1 MDVAA
6 PFPRS
11 SGRVSAPVGGRK
23 VALLRGL
30 VLAAVAVVVGWRLT
44 VPLGL
49 AAAALGALGGS
60 LLADRLSRR
69 PAKGSELRRSVVLA
83 LSGAALFLLFHL
95 ARAFVGSE
103 LLGSLLGP
111 VAALHLGEALLWLG
125 LVLPVVFA
133 LRFAAA
139 RSETMA
145 VVEVVFVGGAFAF
158 AFAAHREGMVH
169 RPLAVGDWAWSRG
182 LDPLWIFLGVGLAGT
197 FLLAGL
203 MIREA
208 RSERIKLHFGLL
220 LLIALALFLF
230 VQVKGVPKPDPS
242 GDLGLTGKPKDEEG
256 DKEQEE
262 RRGGKGGKSQNQLDE
277 LEFKDEYQNPSEQ
290 APVAVVL
297 LHDDYSPPPGAFY
310 FRQTA
315 FSQWNGRRLV
325 AATRD
330 DVDRDVALRFPL
342 EPIEVESAPPV
353 GDGRR
358 ALRTTIG
365 LMTDHVRPFALDS
378 PSRLEPAH
386 NPDAL
391 RFQRVYAV
399 RSHVPI
405 LPYDSLLGLAA
416 GSKEWSSEV
425 FDYYTEAPSDPRYA
439 ELAAKAT
446 EVLDPKW
453 QDDPLAQAL
462 AIKLYL
468 DKNGKYS
475 RKSKHA
481 EAADP
486 TADFLF
492 GDLTGY
498 CVHFAHAAVYL
509 FRTRGIP
516 ARVAAGYAVPETDR
530 GSGSTILIQG
540 KSAHAWPEIYLGGM
554 GWVVV
559 DIAPET
565 SLDPPDP
572 DSDQKLQQ
580 MLGEMLRQSPED
592 EQLRDRLRSQWNPRF
607 YFFWLLIA
615 AVLAGYGIKLYRA
628 FAPQFAGS
636 PRLYRV
642 AYRAALDHL
651 AEAGFAREPGESRED
666 FARRTELLAP
676 SFGGLTRQH
685 LGQALG
691 SRTIEAPAEVHRL
704 LGAVRLE
711 LHSNASWQRRFLS
724 IFDPFTWL
732 RAR

>member
-1 MDVAA
+1 MAW
-6 PFPRS
+6 
-11 SGRVSAPVGGRK
+11 
-23 VALLRGL
+23 LRGT

-49 AAAALGALGGS
+49 VAAALAALAGS
-60 LLADRLSRR
+60 LLADKLGRR
-69 PAKGSELRRSVVLA
+69 AAGGEAPELRRSALLGLAGLA
-83 LSGAALFLLFHL
+83 LLVGFQI
-95 ARAFVGSE
+95 ARGFVSSE
-103 LLGSLLGP
+103 TIGNLLGP
-111 VAALHLGEALLWLG
+111 VPALHLGEALLWAS
-125 LVLPVVFA
+125 LVLPIVFA
-133 LRFAAA
+133 LRFAAS

-145 VVEVVFVGGAFAF
+145 VVEVVFVGGALAF

-182 LDPLWIFLGVGLAGT
+182 LDPLWIFLGVGLLGT

-203 MIREA
+203 LIRES
-208 RSERIKLHFGLL
+208 RRERIKVHFGLL
-220 LLIALALFLF
+220 LLIALALFLL
-230 VQVKGVPKPDPS
+230 VKQVGVPKPNPA
-242 GDLGLTGKPKDEEG
+242 GDLGLTGEPADGEG
-256 DKEQEE
+256 GEE
-262 RRGGKGGKSQNQLDE
+262 REQRGQKGGSGNQMDE
-277 LEFKDEYQNPSEQ
+277 LEFKDEYQNQGEE

-325 AATRD
+325 ASTRD
-330 DVDRDVALRFPL
+330 DVDRDVSLRFPTAAFD
-342 EPIEVESAPPV
+342 VEGAPPV
-353 GDGRR
+353 GEGRR

-365 LMTDHVRPFALDS
+365 LLTDHVRPFALDS
-378 PSRLEPAH
+378 PARLEPAH

-416 GSKEWSSEV
+416 GNPEWSAEV
-425 FDYYTEAPSDPRYA
+425 FEHYTEAPSDPRYA
-439 ELAAKAT
+439 ALAEKSVQ
-446 EVLDPKW
+446 VLDPRWK
-453 QDDPLAQAL
+453 DDPLAQAL

-468 DKNGKYS
+468 DQNGIYS
-475 RKSKHA
+475 RKSNHA
-481 EAADP
+481 DSPDP

-492 GDLTGY
+492 GDLKGY

-516 ARVAAGYAVPETDR
+516 ARVAAGYAVPESER
-530 GSGSTILIQG
+530 GSGSAILIQG
-540 KSAHAWPEIYLGGM
+540 KSAHAWPEIYLDGM

-565 SLDPPDP
+565 SLDEADP
-572 DSDQKLQQ
+572 SADSKLQQ
-580 MLGEMLRQSPED
+580 MLGEMLRQSPEEEKLRD
-592 EQLRDRLRSQWNPRF
+592 QLRSRF
-607 YFFWLLIA
+607 DFARWLGWLLLA
-615 AVLAGYGIKLYRA
+615 AVAAGYAIKLYRA
-628 FAPQFAGS
+628 FAPRFAGS

-651 AEAGFAREPGESRED
+651 AEAGLSRRAGESRED
-666 FARRTELLAP
+666 FARRAAALAP
-676 SFGGLTRQH
+676 SFPALTAQH
-685 LGQALG
+685 LAQALG
-691 SRTIEAPAEVHRL
+691 SRVVEPPEQVRQL

-711 LHSNASWQRRFLS
+711 LGRNVSFGRRLLS
-724 IFDPFTWL
+724 SFDPFSWW

>member
-1 MDVAA
+1 MDAAA
-6 PFPRS
+6 PLSRS
-11 SGRVSAPVGGRK
+11 FDDAPAPLRGRNVS
-23 VALLRGL
+23 LLRGL
-30 VLAAVAVVVGWRLT
+30 VLAAVAVVVTWRLT

-49 AAAALGALGGS
+49 VAAALGAFAGALLG
-60 LLADRLSRR
+60 DRLSRR
-69 PAKGSELRRSVVLA
+69 PASGPAPRRSVLFGLA
-83 LSGAALFLLFHL
+83 AVALFVGFHL

-103 LLGSLLGP
+103 LLASLFGP
-111 VAALHLGEALLWLG
+111 VPALHLGEALLWLG
-125 LVLPVVFA
+125 LVLPIVFA

-139 RSETMA
+139 RSEAMA

-203 MIREA
+203 MLREA
-208 RSERIKLHFGLL
+208 RGERLKLHFGLL
-220 LLIALALFLF
+220 LLIALGLFLF
-230 VQVKGVPKPDPS
+230 VQVKGVPKPDPA
-242 GDLGLTGKPKDEEG
+242 GDLGLTGKPKDQEG
-256 DKEQEE
+256 DQEKEE
-262 RRGGKGGKSQNQLDE
+262 RRGGQGGKSQNQLDE
-277 LEFKDEYQNPSEQ
+277 LEFKDEYQNQGEQ

-342 EPIEVESAPPV
+342 EPIEVATAPPV

-378 PSRLEPAH
+378 PARLEPAH

-391 RFQRVYAV
+391 RFQRVYGV

-416 GSKEWSSEV
+416 GNKDWPPEV
-425 FDYYTEAPSDPRYA
+425 FEYYTEAPSDPRYA
-439 ELAAKAT
+439 ELAEKAV

-453 QDDPLAQAL
+453 KDDPLAQAL

-475 RKSKHA
+475 RKSNHA
-481 EAADP
+481 SSPDP

-516 ARVAAGYAVPETDR
+516 ARVAAGYAVPESER
-530 GSGSTILIQG
+530 GSGSAILIQG
-540 KSAHAWPEIYLGGM
+540 KSAHAWPEIYLDGM

-592 EQLRDRLRSQWNPRF
+592 EALRDRLRHQWNPRF
-607 YFFWLLIA
+607 WFFWLLLL
-615 AVLAGYGIKLYRA
+615 AVAAGYGVKLYRA

-651 AEAGFAREPGESRED
+651 VEAGLARRPGESRED
-666 FARRTELLAP
+666 FARRAALLAP

-691 SRTIEAPAEVHRL
+691 SRRLEEPGEVQRL
-704 LGAVRLE
+704 LGEVRLE
-711 LHSNASWQRRFLS
+711 LDRNASRARRLLS
-724 IFDPFTWL
+724 VLDPFTWL

>member
-1 MDVAA
+1 MAW
-6 PFPRS
+6 
-11 SGRVSAPVGGRK
+11 
-23 VALLRGL
+23 LRGS

-49 AAAALGALGGS
+49 AAAALAALGGS
-60 LLADRLSRR
+60 LLADRLGRR
-69 PAKGSELRRSVVLA
+69 GGVEGRELRRSALLA
-83 LSGAALFLLFHL
+83 LAGVALLVGFQV
-95 ARAFVGSE
+95 ARGFVSSE
-103 LLGSLLGP
+103 LIGNLLGP
-111 VAALHLGEALLWLG
+111 VPALHVGEALLWTG
-125 LVLPVVFA
+125 LVLPIVFA
-133 LRFAAA
+133 LRFAAS
-139 RSETMA
+139 RSETVA
-145 VVEVVFVGGAFAF
+145 VLEVVAVGGALAF

-182 LDPLWIFLGVGLAGT
+182 LDPLWIFLAVGLLGT

-203 MIREA
+203 LIRES
-208 RSERIKLHFGLL
+208 RTERLKVHFGLL
-220 LLIALALFLF
+220 FVVALLLFLA
-230 VQVKGVPKPDPS
+230 VKQGGVPKPNPA
-242 GDLGLTGKPKDEEG
+242 GELGLTGEPADGEG
-256 DKEQEE
+256 EE
-262 RRGGKGGKSQNQLDE
+262 REQRGQKGGQGNQMDE
-277 LEFKDEYQNPSEQ
+277 LEFKDEYQNQGEE

-325 AATRD
+325 ASTRD
-330 DVDRDVALRFPL
+330 DVDRDVGLRFPTAAFT
-342 EPIEVESAPPV
+342 VERAPPV
-353 GDGRR
+353 GEGRR

-365 LMTDHVRPFALDS
+365 LLTDHVRPFALDS
-378 PSRLEPAH
+378 PALLEPAH

-405 LPYDSLLGLAA
+405 LPYDALLGLRA
-416 GSKEWSSEV
+416 GSPEWSAEV
-425 FDYYTEAPSDPRYA
+425 FEHYTEAPSDPRYA
-439 ELAAKAT
+439 ELAASSVQ
-446 EVLDPKW
+446 VLDPQWK
-453 QDDPLAQAL
+453 DDPLAQAL

-468 DKNGKYS
+468 DQNGIYS

-481 EAADP
+481 DSPDP

-492 GDLTGY
+492 GDLKGY

-516 ARVAAGYAVPETDR
+516 ARVAAGYAVPESER
-530 GSGSTILIQG
+530 GSGSAILIQG
-540 KSAHAWPEIYLGGM
+540 KSAHAWPEIYLDGL

-565 SLDPPDP
+565 SLDQADP
-572 DSDQKLQQ
+572 SADSKLQQ
-580 MLGEMLRQSPED
+580 MLGEMLRQSPEEEKLRD
-592 EQLRDRLRSQWNPRF
+592 QLRRRF
-607 YFFWLLIA
+607 DFGRWLGWLLLLL
-615 AVLAGYGIKLYRA
+615 VVAGYTVKLYRA
-628 FAPQFAGS
+628 FAPRFAGG

-651 AEAGFAREPGESRED
+651 AEAGLSRRRGESRED
-666 FARRTELLAP
+666 FARRAAALAP
-676 SFGGLTRQH
+676 SFPALTAQH

-691 SRTIEAPAEVHRL
+691 SRSVEPPEALRRRL
-704 LGAVRLE
+704 GEVRLE
-711 LHSNASWQRRFLS
+711 LAGSVSWRRRLLS
-724 IFDPFTWL
+724 AFDPFSWW

>member
-1 MDVAA
+1 M
-6 PFPRS
+6 
-11 SGRVSAPVGGRK
+11 
-23 VALLRGL
+23 
-30 VLAAVAVVVGWRLT
+30 
-44 VPLGL
+44 
-49 AAAALGALGGS
+49 
-60 LLADRLSRR
+60 
-69 PAKGSELRRSVVLA
+69 
-83 LSGAALFLLFHL
+83 LFLL
-95 ARAFVGSE
+95 
-103 LLGSLLGP
+103 
-111 VAALHLGEALLWLG
+111 
-125 LVLPVVFA
+125 
-133 LRFAAA
+133 
-139 RSETMA
+139 
-145 VVEVVFVGGAFAF
+145 
-158 AFAAHREGMVH
+158 
-169 RPLAVGDWAWSRG
+169 
-182 LDPLWIFLGVGLAGT
+182 
-197 FLLAGL
+197 
-203 MIREA
+203 
-208 RSERIKLHFGLL
+208 
-220 LLIALALFLF
+220 

-256 DKEQEE
+256 DKEQEQ
-262 RRGGKGGKSQNQLDE
+262 RRGGKGGKSENQLDE
-277 LEFKDEYQNPSEQ
+277 LEFKDEYQNQGEQ

-378 PSRLEPAH
+378 PARLEPAH

-416 GSKEWSSEV
+416 GSQEWPPEV
-425 FDYYTEAPSDPRYA
+425 FDYYTEAPGDPRYA

-475 RKSKHA
+475 RKSNHA
-481 EAADP
+481 GAADP

-516 ARVAAGYAVPETDR
+516 ARVAAGYAVPESDR
-530 GSGSTILIQG
+530 GSGSALLIQG
-540 KSAHAWPEIYLGGM
+540 KSAHAWPEIYLDGM

-572 DSDQKLQQ
+572 DADQKLQQ

-592 EQLRDRLRSQWNPRF
+592 EQLRDRLRSRWNPRF
-607 YFFWLLIA
+607 WFFWLLIA
-615 AVLAGYGIKLYRA
+615 AVLVGYGTKLYRA

-651 AEAGFAREPGESRED
+651 AEAGFAREPGENRED
-666 FARRTELLAP
+666 FARRAELLSP

-691 SRTIEAPAEVHRL
+691 SRTLEAPAEVHHL

-711 LHSNASWQRRFLS
+711 LHRNASWQRRLLS
-724 IFDPFTWL
+724 HLRPLHLVAGPMRPGLPAASGQERMLPWPCPAAKVPPEDLWKTEPASMTTRPWSS
-732 RAR
+732 RARSMSCAPRACRSRAPRTWPCRPKAWVPTRSTSSAPRSRRTKPSWRWGISRWWRSSWSSPRRRPSRNTPSPTWSSRPRQCRRR